1 MKVLIVSDI
10 HANWPALS
18 AVVAVESYDCLICL
32 GDIVDYGPH
41 PRPCLAYIRQHANWT
56 IRGNHDNALG
66 FGVDCGCRGDF
77 RELSV
82 STRAWH
88 RTLVSEDDLAFLRTL
103 PLHLEVTLD
112 GYRCYL
118 GHAAPHDD
126 LFTYLTPATL
136 PAAVVGVEADFLLLG
151 HTHLPL
157 HQQVG
162 QLTVVNP
169 GSVGLPRDSG
179 GKANYAVYEQGTMTL
194 KQVAYDVEATIADL
208 RQGPLSTAV
217 VEQLAALLRA

>member
-1 MKVLIVSDI
+1 MKVLIVSDV

-18 AVVAVESYDCLICL
+18 AVVAAESYDRLICL
-32 GDIVDYGPH
+32 GDTVDYGPH
-41 PRPCLAYIRQHANWT
+41 PQPCLDYIRQHADWV

-77 RELSV
+77 RTLSV
-82 STRAWH
+82 ETRAWH
-88 RTLVSEDDLAFLRTL
+88 RALVQEADLAFLRSL
-103 PLHLEVTLD
+103 PLHQEITLD
-112 GYRCYL
+112 GYRFYL

-136 PAAVVGVEADFLLLG
+136 PAAAADVQADFLLLG

-157 HQQVG
+157 HQRLG
-162 QLTVVNP
+162 DLTVVNP

-179 GKANYAVYEQGTMTL
+179 GKANYAVYAQGEITL

-208 RQGPLSTAV
+208 RRAPLSAAV
-217 VEQLAALLRA
+217 VERLAAFLRA

>member
-18 AVVAVESYDCLICL
+18 AVVAAEPYERLICL

-41 PRPCLAYIRQHANWT
+41 PRPCLAYIRQHADWT

-88 RTLVSEDDLAFLRTL
+88 RTLVHEDDLALLRTL
-103 PLHLEVTLD
+103 PLHQQVTLD
-112 GYRCYL
+112 GYRFYL

-162 QLTVVNP
+162 TLTVVNP

-179 GKANYAVYEQGTMTL
+179 GKANYAVYEQGTITL
-194 KQVAYDVEATIADL
+194 KQVTYDVEATIADL
-208 RQGPLSTAV
+208 RRGPLSTAV
-217 VEQLAALLRA
+217 VERLAALLRA

>member
-18 AVVAVESYDCLICL
+18 AVVAAEPYERLLCL

-41 PRPCLAYIRQHANWT
+41 PRPCLEYIRQHADWT

-66 FGVDCGCRGDF
+66 LGVDCGCRGDF

-88 RTLVSEDDLAFLRTL
+88 RTLM
-103 PLHLEVTLD
+103 
-112 GYRCYL
+112 
-118 GHAAPHDD
+118 
-126 LFTYLTPATL
+126 
-136 PAAVVGVEADFLLLG
+136 
-151 HTHLPL
+151 
-157 HQQVG
+157 
-162 QLTVVNP
+162 VVNP

-179 GKANYAVYEQGTMTL
+179 GKANYAVYEQGAVTL

-208 RQGPLSTAV
+208 RRGPLSTAV
-217 VEQLAALLRA
+217 VERLAALLRA

>member
-18 AVVAVESYDCLICL
+18 AVVTTESYDRLICL
-32 GDIVDYGPH
+32 GDVVDYGPH
-41 PRPCLAYIRQHANWT
+41 PQPCLTYIRQHADWT

-66 FGVDCGCRGDF
+66 YGVDCGCRGDF

-88 RTLVSEDDLAFLRTL
+88 RTLVHEDDLAFLRNL
-103 PLHLEVTLD
+103 PLHQQVTID
-112 GYRCYL
+112 EYGFYL

-136 PAAVVGVEADFLLLG
+136 PAAVVGIEADFLLLG

-162 QLTVVNP
+162 TLTVANP

-179 GKANYAVYEQGTMTL
+179 GKANYAVYEQGEIIL

-208 RQGPLSTAV
+208 QRGPLSAAV
-217 VEQLAALLRA
+217 VERLATLLRA

>member
-1 MKVLIVSDI
+1 MKILIVSDI

-18 AVVAVESYDCLICL
+18 AVVTAEPYERLICL
-32 GDIVDYGPH
+32 GDVVDYGPH
-41 PRPCLAYIRQHANWT
+41 PRPCLDYIRQHADWVV
-56 IRGNHDNALG
+56 RGNHDNALG
-66 FGVDCGCRGDF
+66 FDVDCGCRGDF

-88 RTLVSEDDLAFLRTL
+88 RTLVREDDRAFLRSL
-103 PLHLEVTLD
+103 PLHHEVTLD
-112 GYRCYL
+112 GYRFYL

-136 PAAVVGVEADFLLLG
+136 SAAVANVSADFLLLG

-157 HQQVG
+157 HQRLG
-162 QLTVVNP
+162 NLTIVNP

-179 GKANYAVYEQGTMTL
+179 GKANYAVYEQGEITL
-194 KQVAYDVEATIADL
+194 KQIAYDVEATIADL
-208 RQGPLSTAV
+208 RRGPLSAAV

>member
-1 MKVLIVSDI
+1 MKILIVSDI

-18 AVVAVESYDCLICL
+18 AVVASEPYDRLICL
-32 GDIVDYGPH
+32 GDLVDYGPH
-41 PRPCLAYIRQHANWT
+41 PRPCLEYIRQHADWV

-66 FGVDCGCRGDF
+66 FDVDCGCRGDF

-88 RTLVSEDDLAFLRTL
+88 RTLVHEDDLTFLRNL
-103 PLHLEVTLD
+103 PLHHEITLD
-112 GYRCYL
+112 GYRFYL

-136 PAAVVGVEADFLLLG
+136 PAAIADVQADFLLLG

-157 HQQVG
+157 HQRLG
-162 QLTVVNP
+162 NLTVVNP

-179 GKANYAVYEQGTMTL
+179 GKANYAVYEQGEITL
-194 KQVAYDVEATIADL
+194 KQVTYDVEATITDL
-208 RQGPLSTAV
+208 QRGPLPTVV
-217 VEQLAALLRA
+217 VERLAALLRA

>member
-18 AVVAVESYDCLICL
+18 AVVAAESYDHLICL

-41 PRPCLAYIRQHANWT
+41 PHPCLAYIRQHADWT

-88 RTLVSEDDLAFLRTL
+88 RTLVQEDDLAFLRNL
-103 PLHLEVTLD
+103 PLHQQVTID
-112 GYRCYL
+112 GYRFYL

-136 PAAVVGVEADFLLLG
+136 PAAVVGVAADFLLLG
-151 HTHLPL
+151 HTHVPR

-162 QLTVVNP
+162 TLIVVNP

-179 GKANYAVYEQGTMTL
+179 GKANYAIYEQGVITL

-208 RQGPLSTAV
+208 RHGPLSTAV
-217 VEQLAALLRA
+217 MERLAALLRA

>member
-1 MKVLIVSDI
+1 VKALIVSDI

-18 AVVAVESYDCLICL
+18 AVVATEPFDHLLCL
-32 GDIVDYGPH
+32 GDVVDYGPH
-41 PRPCLAYIRQHANWT
+41 PRQCLEYIRQHADWV

-66 FGVDCGCRGDF
+66 FEVDCGCRGDF

-82 STRAWH
+82 ATRAWH
-88 RTLVSEDDLAFLRTL
+88 RTLVPADDLAFLRRL
-103 PLHLEVTLD
+103 PLHAEVVLD
-112 GYRCYL
+112 RYRFYL

-136 PAAVVGVEADFLLLG
+136 PAAVADVQADFLLLG

-157 HQQVG
+157 HQRIGPV
-162 QLTVVNP
+162 TVVNP

-179 GKANYAVYEQGTMTL
+179 GKANYAVYEEGRITL
-194 KQVAYDVEATIADL
+194 KQVTYDVEATIADL
-208 RQGPLSTAV
+208 QRGPLSVAV
-217 VEQLAALLRA
+217 IGRLAALLRA

>member
-1 MKVLIVSDI
+1 M
-10 HANWPALS
+10 
-18 AVVAVESYDCLICL
+18 
-32 GDIVDYGPH
+32 
-41 PRPCLAYIRQHANWT
+41 
-56 IRGNHDNALG
+56 
-66 FGVDCGCRGDF
+66 
-77 RELSV
+77 
-82 STRAWH
+82 
-88 RTLVSEDDLAFLRTL
+88 
-103 PLHLEVTLD
+103 TLD
-112 GYRCYL
+112 GSRCYL

-136 PAAVVGVEADFLLLG
+136 PAAVAGVEADFLLLG

>member
-10 HANWPALS
+10 HANWPALA
-18 AVVAVESYDCLICL
+18 AVVAAESYERLICL

-41 PRPCLAYIRQHANWT
+41 PRPCLAYIRQHADWT

-66 FGVDCGCRGDF
+66 YGVDCGCRGDF

-88 RTLVSEDDLAFLRTL
+88 RTLVREDDLAFLRTL
-103 PLHLEVTLD
+103 PLHLEVTID
-112 GYRCYL
+112 GYRFYL

-136 PAAVVGVEADFLLLG
+136 PAAVAGVEADFLLLG

-157 HQQVG
+157 HQRVG
-162 QLTVVNP
+162 NLTVVNP

-179 GKANYAVYEQGTMTL
+179 GKANYAVYEQGTVTL
-194 KQVAYDVEATIADL
+194 KQVAYDVEGTIADL

-217 VEQLAALLRA
+217 VERLAALLRA